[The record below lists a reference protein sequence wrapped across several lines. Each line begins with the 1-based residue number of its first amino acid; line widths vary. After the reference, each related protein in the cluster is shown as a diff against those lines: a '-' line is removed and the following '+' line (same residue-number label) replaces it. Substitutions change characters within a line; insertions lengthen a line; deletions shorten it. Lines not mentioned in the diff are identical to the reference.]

1 MLLWPLRPSCG
12 RCRNYN
18 EEGDKMLLYWLW
30 LAGCKDIRDGTKTA
44 LVRHF
49 EDPEDIFRADRQ
61 MLRAADIEDLTEKQA
76 DVLLRHDLRDAERVL
91 TDCMRLG
98 IRVLTFGDAQYPKRL
113 KELYDAPVVLFYK
126 GTLPDFDNL
135 TTVALVG
142 TRHASDYGRQ
152 AAARLGGEIAA
163 AGGLVV
169 SGLAEGIDAAAMGAA
184 LAQGVPAVGV
194 LGCGADIV
202 YPPKNSGLF
211 RRTEELGC
219 ILSEFAP
226 GSPPLG
232 WHFPKRNRIISG
244 LSCGV
249 VVVEAPEKSGALLTA
264 RYALEQGRDVF
275 VVPGNVDNE
284 GFRGSNRL
292 LRAGAIAVATG
303 QEIMEEYEGIYPDK
317 LSQIREN
324 STVATPEKTV
334 IPKKLKKKTIDNGDS
349 PPYSEQNEPLAGLSE
364 EERTVMNAIGSG
376 IQSVDDVIAR
386 SGLPSGKVLGLLTML
401 EIKKKIVRH
410 PGKHVSRQW

>member
-1 MLLWPLRPSCG
+1 
-12 RCRNYN
+12 
-18 EEGDKMLLYWLW
+18 MLLYWLW

-169 SGLAEGIDAAAMGAA
+169 SGLADR
-184 LAQGVPAVGV
+184 
-194 LGCGADIV
+194 
-202 YPPKNSGLF
+202 KS
-211 RRTEELGC
+211 
-219 ILSEFAP
+219 
-226 GSPPLG
+226 
-232 WHFPKRNRIISG
+232 
-244 LSCGV
+244 V
-249 VVVEAPEKSGALLTA
+249 V
-264 RYALEQGRDVF
+264 
-275 VVPGNVDNE
+275 
-284 GFRGSNRL
+284 
-292 LRAGAIAVATG
+292 
-303 QEIMEEYEGIYPDK
+303 
-317 LSQIREN
+317 
-324 STVATPEKTV
+324 
-334 IPKKLKKKTIDNGDS
+334 
-349 PPYSEQNEPLAGLSE
+349 
-364 EERTVMNAIGSG
+364 
-376 IQSVDDVIAR
+376 
-386 SGLPSGKVLGLLTML
+386 
-401 EIKKKIVRH
+401 
-410 PGKHVSRQW
+410 

>member
-1 MLLWPLRPSCG
+1 
-12 RCRNYN
+12 
-18 EEGDKMLLYWLW
+18 MLLYWLW

-264 RYALEQGRDVF
+264 KYALEQGWDVF

-334 IPKKLKKKTIDNGDS
+334 IPKKLKKKNKNF
-349 PPYSEQNEPLAGLSE
+349 QL
-364 EERTVMNAIGSG
+364 
-376 IQSVDDVIAR
+376 
-386 SGLPSGKVLGLLTML
+386 
-401 EIKKKIVRH
+401 
-410 PGKHVSRQW
+410 